1 MVLYNIFIVDAVLKE
16 EFYFYNQ
23 FINLIRMENVK
34 TKSGLCFEAFNK
46 QIEGKQTSIC
56 VLSNKKG
63 TEAVITNYGAK
74 IVSLMVPDNKGEWVD
89 VVLGHASIDDYL
101 TSGEP
106 TFGATCGRY
115 ANRIAK
121 GRFELD
127 GTVYDQLPINNGPNS
142 LHGGLRG
149 FHFRVWDMEQ
159 LDAQTVRLTYVAA
172 DGEEGYPGELTAVL
186 LYHLTDENEMVISYQ
201 ATTTK
206 PTVVN
211 LTNHYYFNL

>member
-1 MVLYNIFIVDAVLKE
+1 
-16 EFYFYNQ
+16 
-23 FINLIRMENVK
+23 MENVK

-46 QIEGKQTSIC
+46 QVEGKQTSIC

-115 ANRIAK
+115 AKDVSN
-121 GRFELD
+121 
-127 GTVYDQLPINNGPNS
+127 
-142 LHGGLRG
+142 
-149 FHFRVWDMEQ
+149 WMEPC
-159 LDAQTVRLTYVAA
+159 T
-172 DGEEGYPGELTAVL
+172 
-186 LYHLTDENEMVISYQ
+186 ISYLLIMVRIVCMEVCE
-201 ATTTK
+201 AFISGFGIW
-206 PTVVN
+206 N
-211 LTNHYYFNL
+211 S

>member
-1 MVLYNIFIVDAVLKE
+1 
-16 EFYFYNQ
+16 
-23 FINLIRMENVK
+23 MENVK

-46 QIEGKQTSIC
+46 QVEGKQTSIC

-149 FHFRVWDMEQ
+149 FHFRVWGVQ
-159 LDAQTVRLTYVAA
+159 KFWPFGTS
-172 DGEEGYPGELTAVL
+172 TAGIACPAPPIVW
-186 LYHLTDENEMVISYQ
+186 M
-201 ATTTK
+201 A
-206 PTVVN
+206 
-211 LTNHYYFNL
+211 